1 MHLALV
7 TAYPPSQGTLV
18 EYGAHLAR
26 VFAAKPEVTR
36 LTVLADRLPAAVAD
50 PPTPPDP
57 PHVRRVWAF
66 GSPANS
72 LRLTRALRRLRP
84 DGVIFNLQFASFG
97 GSAVPAAL
105 GLLAPGMAR
114 ALGIPTITLLHNL
127 FETIDLRQAGY
138 AQHPLK
144 ERVLRVGGR
153 VFTRL
158 LLQSHLVATTMPTY
172 VEILRREYGAKN
184 VFLAP
189 HGAFEDPGPPPP
201 LPEAR
206 RVLAFGKFGTYKR
219 LETLLEAHQLLL
231 ERDPG
236 VELVVAGTNSPN
248 APGYLE
254 GLRAVYGD
262 IPGVVYTGY
271 VPEEEVEK
279 VFKEAYVVAFPYTAT
294 TGSSGVLHQAGQYAR
309 PAVMPRIGDLA
320 ELVEAEGY
328 RAEFF
333 PPGDARALAEALWRL
348 FGDREHAQQMGLAN
362 YRASVGVLLEDVA
375 DWYLLHLERLRRKH
389 AR

>member
-7 TAYPPSQGTLV
+7 TTYPPSQGTLV

-26 VFAAKPEVTR
+26 VFAAKPEVER
-36 LTVLADRLPAAVAD
+36 VTVLADRLPTGVDAPSD
-50 PPTPPDP
+50 PPN
-57 PHVRRVWAF
+57 VRRVWTF
-66 GSPANS
+66 GSPINS
-72 LRLTRALRRLRP
+72 LRLARTLQQLQP
-84 DGVIFNLQFASFG
+84 DAVIFNLQFASFG
-97 GSAVPAAL
+97 GSAIPAAL

-138 AQHPLK
+138 AQNPLK
-144 ERVLRVGGR
+144 ERVLRAGGR
-153 VFTRL
+153 IFTRL

-201 LPEAR
+201 LPEAK

-231 ERDPG
+231 KRDPS

-262 IPGVVYTGY
+262 IPGVTYTGY
-271 VPEEEVEK
+271 VPEEEVAR
-279 VFKEAYVVAFPYTAT
+279 VFTEAYVVAFPYTAT

-333 PPGDARALAEALWRL
+333 SPGDVGGLAEALWRL
-348 FGDREHAQQMGLAN
+348 FSDRAYAQQMGQAN

-375 DWYLLHLERLRRKH
+375 DWYLLHFERLRRKH